1 MEDWPLYGQ
10 RAHLEKPGPETD
22 LNFYLE
28 SRDLYVDFPNL
39 SLTHVIDQIFHV
51 QEEYP
56 DDPDA
61 QLAAAKDIAAEAT
74 EAFHTIYGRY
84 SDPWLWVVVADL
96 LALRGYFAI
105 RLKRDWSAFAAF
117 LDAFA
122 AEGGALNEK
131 YQYLQDSRQ
140 VAVELASREADP
152 TGHITR
158 IQKAVCEHA
167 GPELEQIEHH
177 INELQMTLQDRQ
189 SELFAISQR
198 KTVLEP
204 PTVLQYMME
213 ARTILLSVT
222 TLASDGV
229 APSCY
234 RELRK
239 LLENLCWGV
248 FDDLLRRNA
257 GYYEYFQ
264 DNRTVKGGPAPYQYL
279 NQPWYEWDDSALRGY
294 GDVKE
299 EIHSLRNE
307 LQTHLRDTGYDIH
320 KGEITVTV
328 RDLMSYPLFIALT
341 GTPTPKVEA
350 EQDEIDQFVRP
361 WSPDELRPLVR
372 QTLHMMLREAKGTNL
387 YKKDNHFLDNLA
399 EDVTAGDESFVI
411 APAFPSNAFVID
423 YVNRVFNAPRID
435 LSAMYS
441 DYSYFVHSYSGS
453 WQVYPFSS
461 VLEFK
466 ILRHEID
473 QFRNA
478 VEHLLSDYID
488 TCY

>member
-1 MEDWPLYGQ
+1 MEDWPVYGQ
-10 RAHLEKPGPETD
+10 RAHLEKPGPESD
-22 LNFYLE
+22 LNFYVE
-28 SRDLYVDFPNL
+28 SRDLYVDFPNH
-39 SLTHVIDQIFHV
+39 SLTHIFEQIFHV
-51 QEEYP
+51 QEEHP
-56 DDPDA
+56 DDPDD

-74 EAFHTIYGRY
+74 EAFHTTYGEY
-84 SDPWLWVVVADL
+84 SDPWLWIVVADRM
-96 LALRGYFAI
+96 ARHGYFAI
-105 RLKRDWSAFAAF
+105 RINRDWSTFAAF

-131 YQYLQDSRQ
+131 SRYLQDSRH

-152 TGHITR
+152 TGHIIR
-158 IQKAVCEHA
+158 IQEAVCEHA
-167 GPELEQIEHH
+167 EPELEQIERNIH
-177 INELQMTLQDRQ
+177 ELQMTLQDRQ
-189 SELFAISQR
+189 SELFTYSQR

-213 ARTILLSVT
+213 ARTILSSVT
-222 TLASDGV
+222 TLSSDGV

-257 GYYEYFQ
+257 VYYEYFQ
-264 DNRTVKGGPAPYQYL
+264 DNRIVEGGLAPYQHL
-279 NQPWYEWDDSALRGY
+279 NQPWYEWDDSALRRY

-299 EIHSLRNE
+299 KIHKIRNE
-307 LQTHLRDTGYDIH
+307 LHTHLRDTGYDIP

-328 RDLMSYPLFIALT
+328 RDLMSSPLFIALT
-341 GTPTPKVEA
+341 GTITTKAEA
-350 EQDEIDQFVRP
+350 EQNEIEQFVRP

-372 QTLHMMLREAKGTNL
+372 HTLHRMLREAKGTNL
-387 YKKDNHFLDNLA
+387 YKKDNQFLDSLA
-399 EDVTAGDESFVI
+399 EHVIAGDESIVI

-423 YVNRVFNAPRID
+423 YVNRVFNEPHID

-466 ILRHEID
+466 ILRHEIG
-473 QFRNA
+473 QFRDA
-478 VEHLLSDYID
+478 VEHLLNDYIGR
-488 TCY
+488 CY